1 MIRRLLLIAALVIAP
16 ALPAQA
22 LSAPYET
29 DWPANCIDNC
39 VFPTNITSALLLDRT
54 SVKVTMRLTCWDVS
68 LPGFNYGLYFDTD
81 RGAGFGTTWQIPASA
96 CDGTKH
102 TFRKIAHTEGP
113 GYPAAGGR
121 ALAYTA
127 INWCSSDGTC
137 TDHWTDEEIRDLVR
151 VKRP

>member
-1 MIRRLLLIAALVIAP
+1 MFRRLLLVAALVVTP

-29 DWPANCIDNC
+29 DWPANCVANC

-54 SVKVTMRLTCWDVS
+54 SVNVTMRLTCWNVS
-68 LPGFNYGLYFDTD
+68 QTGLTYPLYFDTD
-81 RGAGFGTTWQIPASA
+81 RGAGFGTTWRIPASA

-102 TFRKIAHTEGP
+102 TFRKIAHTEGQD
-113 GYPAAGGR
+113 YRAAGGR
-121 ALAYTA
+121 AVAYA
-127 INWCSSDGTC
+127 NINWCSTDGTC
-137 TDHWTDEEIRDLVR
+137 TDHWTQERIGDAVR